1 VLTLSGVDTFADY
14 QTVLASVQYTSTSDN
29 PTDFGSDNSRVL
41 SWVVNDGL
49 ITSAPQSSTVTVV
62 GTNDAPTLS
71 SVASSAQYTEEGAAG
86 TLSGA
91 ITVVDVDDLNL
102 TSATVKITGGSF
114 AGDTDVLAAN
124 TTGTSITASYNSST
138 QTLLLTGTDTLA
150 HYQTVLDSVNF

>member
-1 VLTLSGVDTFADY
+1 AHNTPVGLISGASASDTDNAKLRGAAVTIGSFFAGDTLSVSTTGTSITGSYNTSSGVLTLSGVDTFADY

-91 ITVVDVDDLNL
+91 ITVV
-102 TSATVKITGGSF
+102 
-114 AGDTDVLAAN
+114 
-124 TTGTSITASYNSST
+124 
-138 QTLLLTGTDTLA
+138 
-150 HYQTVLDSVNF
+150 